1 MFRTKEE
8 IRRATR
14 ATIWARGYAEGRAEA
29 RKEFLNRL
37 TEAVR
42 RFGILDETTG
52 VMMLPL
58 TPEVED
64 FLHSDTQRGQP
75 LPSPPSASSRRFAGF
90 TAAGRWIPRF
100 ARWR

>member
-14 ATIWARGYAEGRAEA
+14 AKIWARGYAEGRAEA
-29 RKEFLNRL
+29 RKGFLNRL

-64 FLHSDTQRGQP
+64 FLHSDAQRGQP
-75 LPSPPSASSRRFAGF
+75 IAPRHAKNSSTGLSRRYDALAYL
-90 TAAGRWIPRF
+90 TRQPA
-100 ARWR
+100 